1 MVKEFT
7 GKQIAILWFG
17 LEGQST
23 LEFLRRQWVADTDIT
38 LLDKKPIEG
47 NSSLKQFTGEDYL
60 TTLDEYDIIFKTPG
74 LTKYM
79 IEQETGRTDINR
91 SRFTS
96 QTQYFFDT
104 YTGQVIGVTG
114 TKGKSTTVSLLQEM
128 LLAAGKKS
136 MLVGNVGKPV
146 LDEIDFSNPPDLVV
160 YELSSFMIDALGEY
174 HVDIAIFTT
183 LNATHTKEHGGYEP
197 YIAAKFSLLAHADH
211 LLVWSQ
217 LQEAAANHPVFIQ
230 ATTWKEIVWFGKEW
244 TYTFAEGYFRKNGI
258 PAFTDSEMKILWVHN
273 RYNACALLGVCDILQ
288 INYSCAEDALA
299 TFTWLE
305 HRIEYVGTYKDIL
318 WFNDAIATTPQAT
331 IAAIE
336 TFWSQLGTILL
347 WGSEWE
353 YQFEELVATLE
364 KYEVPNVVLFPDTGV
379 RIKPLLDSKK
389 FTIYE
394 TRSMQE
400 AVAFAYKHTEPWKVV
415 LLSCGSPS
423 FSLRSGFKEKGTQFK
438 TAVRES
444 GS

>member
-1 MVKEFT
+1 M
-7 GKQIAILWFG
+7 
-17 LEGQST
+17 
-23 LEFLRRQWVADTDIT
+23 
-38 LLDKKPIEG
+38 
-47 NSSLKQFTGEDYL
+47 KQFTGEDYL

-211 LLVWSQ
+211 LLV
-217 LQEAAANHPVFIQ
+217 
-230 ATTWKEIVWFGKEW
+230 
-244 TYTFAEGYFRKNGI
+244 
-258 PAFTDSEMKILWVHN
+258 
-273 RYNACALLGVCDILQ
+273 
-288 INYSCAEDALA
+288 
-299 TFTWLE
+299 
-305 HRIEYVGTYKDIL
+305 
-318 WFNDAIATTPQAT
+318 
-331 IAAIE
+331 
-336 TFWSQLGTILL
+336 
-347 WGSEWE
+347 
-353 YQFEELVATLE
+353 
-364 KYEVPNVVLFPDTGV
+364 
-379 RIKPLLDSKK
+379 
-389 FTIYE
+389 
-394 TRSMQE
+394 
-400 AVAFAYKHTEPWKVV
+400 
-415 LLSCGSPS
+415 
-423 FSLRSGFKEKGTQFK
+423 
-438 TAVRES
+438 
-444 GS
+444 